1 MSARWSARF
10 SAASSGATRSSS
22 AVMTGSVR
30 PPEMTAD
37 DVCGFLG
44 LMDAHG
50 IRVWLDGGWGVDA
63 CLGYQT
69 RHHSD
74 LDIVIEE
81 RHLEVVTIALKRL
94 GYEPVPRPDTRP
106 WNFVLGDD
114 TGRQIDFHVIVL
126 DEGGRGLYG
135 PPGTEDCYP
144 AEALTGKGTVNG
156 RTVACVTPEC
166 LVRFHTGYPVDATD
180 WADVSALC
188 ARFGI
193 PIPREYLGFQ

>member
-1 MSARWSARF
+1 
-10 SAASSGATRSSS
+10 
-22 AVMTGSVR
+22 MTESLR

-37 DVCGFLG
+37 DVSGFLG

-69 RHHSD
+69 RHHFD

-81 RHLEVVTIALKRL
+81 RHLEIVTIALKRL

-144 AEALTGKGTVNG
+144 AEALTGKGSVKG
-156 RTVACVTPEC
+156 RPVDCITPEW
-166 LVRFHTGYPVDATD
+166 LVRFHTGYQVDATD

-193 PIPREYLGFQ
+193 PIPPSRVPRIC